1 MKMKY
6 TLKYFISIFFLIYT
20 ICVLA
25 QDTTAVSVK
34 QYPQKY
40 GIRFGLDLNK
50 LAKNFYQK
58 NYRSFEIVGDYRIHK
73 KYFASAE
80 FGTDDITSADDRIN
94 FTTKGS
100 YLKLGFD
107 YNFYENWL
115 DMNNSIYIGA
125 RYGTSIFSQNI
136 NSYLIYDR
144 NNYFPTAEITNVNQK
159 YDNLSAHWLEMVVG
173 LKAEVFTNVFI
184 GFSARL
190 HILLA
195 QSEVDNFANLY
206 IPGFNR
212 TYDGSFG
219 SSFNYTLSYLIPL
232 KKK

>member
-6 TLKYFISIFFLIYT
+6 TSKYFISIFLLLYT
-20 ICVLA
+20 ISLLA
-25 QDTTAVSVK
+25 QDTTAVSIK

-40 GIRFGLDLNK
+40 GIRLGIDLNK
-50 LAKNFYQK
+50 LAKNFYEK
-58 NYRSFEIVGDYRIHK
+58 NYRGFEIVGDYRVHK
-73 KYFASAE
+73 KYFAASE
-80 FGTDDITSADDRIN
+80 LGSDDITIADDRIN
-94 FTTKGS
+94 FTTRGS

-125 RYGTSIFSQNI
+125 RYGTSIFSQTI
-136 NSYLIYDR
+136 NSYYIYDR
-144 NNYFPTAEITNVNQK
+144 NNYFPTTEILNVNQK
-159 YDNLSAHWLEMVVG
+159 FENLSAHWLEIVVG
-173 LKAEVFTNVFI
+173 IKAEVYTNVFI

-190 HILLA
+190 NILLS
-195 QSEVDNFANLY
+195 QSNIDNFSNLY

-219 SSFNYTLSYLIPL
+219 SGFNYTITYLIPF
-232 KKK
+232 KKR